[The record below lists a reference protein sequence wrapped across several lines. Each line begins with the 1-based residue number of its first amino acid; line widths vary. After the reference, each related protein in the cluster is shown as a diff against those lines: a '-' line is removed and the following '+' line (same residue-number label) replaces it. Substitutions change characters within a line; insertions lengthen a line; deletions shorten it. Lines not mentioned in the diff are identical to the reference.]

1 MDLLARMDLALIHA
15 GRAPLSVGCSCGH
28 VDRLVHVGDM
38 EVMELKL
45 VSGSLRVI
53 NFQEGRLCHGPVV
66 TAHRVPVQIF
76 LAAQPREARGL
87 QPRRRR
93 WSFWW

>member
-38 EVMELKL
+38 KVMELKL
-45 VSGSLRVI
+45 VSGSLLGVMK
-53 NFQEGRLCHGPVV
+53 FQEGRLYHRPVA
-66 TAHRVPVQIF
+66 TAHRVPVQIV
-76 LAAQPREARGL
+76 LAARPREARGL
-87 QPRRRR
+87 QPWRRK
-93 WSFWW
+93 